1 MRRSLSRHTSC
12 FLQDGMEQKRKILI
26 VEDNTDARELFALVL
41 KRGGFDVIEGTTGL
55 DAIELTRAN
64 LPDLILMDLM
74 MPKLSGDE
82 ATRQLKADPATKHI
96 PIIVC
101 TAAMQGEAIERAID
115 AGAAKVL
122 HKPISLKT
130 LAEEMH
136 EFFLCEDV
144 GSTFPTRPEVFEE
157 LRA

>member
-1 MRRSLSRHTSC
+1 MRRSRSRHTSC

-74 MPKLSGDE
+74 MPKMSGDE
-82 ATRQLKADPATKHI
+82 ATVQLKTDPATKHI
-96 PIIVC
+96 PIIVL
-101 TAAMQGEAIERAID
+101 TAAAEGAAALQRAIT
-115 AGAAKVL
+115 AGAAKIWL
-122 HKPISLKT
+122 KPISLKG
-130 LAEEMH
+130 LVDDVR
-136 EFFLCEDV
+136 EFLDC
-144 GSTFPTRPEVFEE
+144 
-157 LRA
+157 

>member
-1 MRRSLSRHTSC
+1 
-12 FLQDGMEQKRKILI
+12 MEQRRKILI

-41 KRGGFDVIEGTTGL
+41 KRGGFDVIEGTTGH

-82 ATRQLKADPATKHI
+82 ATKQLKSDPATKHI

-101 TAAMQGEAIERAID
+101 TAAMQGEAIERAIA

-130 LAEEMH
+130 LSEEMH
-136 EFFLCEDV
+136 EFLLCEEV
-144 GSTFPTRPEVFEE
+144 GSTFPTKPELFEE
-157 LRA
+157 LSA